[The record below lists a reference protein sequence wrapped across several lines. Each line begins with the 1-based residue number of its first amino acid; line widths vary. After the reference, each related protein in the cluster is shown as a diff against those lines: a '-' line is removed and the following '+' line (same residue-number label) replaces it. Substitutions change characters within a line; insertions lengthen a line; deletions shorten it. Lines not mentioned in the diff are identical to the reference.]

1 MVKRYTPIDQWGQV
15 LSKCME
21 EDAAGTYI
29 LASDYD
35 AIAALLTRDI
45 RPLLDGMRGQMPEGL
60 GKRAIATLVTRI
72 DGLVP

>member
-15 LSKCME
+15 LAKCME
-21 EDAAGTYI
+21 EDAAGTYT

-35 AIAALLTRDI
+35 TLAALLTRDI
-45 RPLLDGMRGQMPEGL
+45 RPLLDGMRGQMPAGL
-60 GKRAIATLVTRI
+60 GKRAIAALLTRI